1 MRLRR
6 GLAALVLAGTAIAA
20 APAWP
25 QGTATYEVRRGDT
38 LFAITLKFK
47 YDSVSRNQMMLAL
60 WQANQKAFPGG
71 NIHLL
76 EVGTVLN
83 IPSLQ
88 AVAALTSADADR
100 QVRELLAKPPAA
112 QVAAIKPATVAPKP
126 PLPVPLGQ
134 EQAARRYQ
142 DGLALERKGDDQG
155 AFKAFLESGEAGYGP
170 AQRRLGQIYDKGNRA
185 VQRDYQASLRWYQKA
200 REQGVEIE
208 KPLPRTTP
216 TK

>member
-1 MRLRR
+1 
-6 GLAALVLAGTAIAA
+6 
-20 APAWP
+20 
-25 QGTATYEVRRGDT
+25 
-38 LFAITLKFK
+38 
-47 YDSVSRNQMMLAL
+47 
-60 WQANQKAFPGG
+60 
-71 NIHLL
+71 
-76 EVGTVLN
+76 
-83 IPSLQ
+83 
-88 AVAALTSADADR
+88 
-100 QVRELLAKPPAA
+100 
-112 QVAAIKPATVAPKP
+112 VAAIKPATVAPKP
-126 PLPVPLGQ
+126 PPVPLGQ

-170 AQRRLGQIYDKGNRA
+170 AQRRLGQIYDKGNSA